1 MTTKKKNRPPHPG
14 ESETIV
20 ARRVKALDLRKAGLT
35 YRRIA
40 EELKVNVRTAY
51 TDVQDELAALKTLTG
66 KAAED
71 IRELELRR
79 LDDYTLGLT
88 PAARRGDVRAVIA
101 LVRVQERRAKLLGI
115 DAPTNHT
122 MSAPGGGPIAVIE
135 RRILHGKDPQ
145 D

>member
-1 MTTKKKNRPPHPG
+1 MTTKKKTRPPHPG
-14 ESETIV
+14 EAETIV

-40 EELKVNVRTAY
+40 DELKVGLQTAY
-51 TDVQDELAALKTLTG
+51 TDVQDELAALKALTG

-88 PAARRGDVRAVIA
+88 PAGRKGDAKAVMA
-101 LVRVQERRAKLLGI
+101 LIRVQERRAKLLGL
-115 DAPTNHT
+115 DAPAAMTL
-122 MSAPGGGPIAVIE
+122 AGPDGGPIALIE
-135 RRILHGKDPQ
+135 RRIIRGDTP